1 MTLQRVYEWGGD
13 SLRPPQWEQLFSKG
27 LHCFFFFSFPEVIE
41 TVRKTRALLAK
52 SDRLSGFSGCCV
64 LSSGD

>member
-1 MTLQRVYEWGGD
+1 MTPYVPLSGNSCSQ
-13 SLRPPQWEQLFSKG
+13 KG
-27 LHCFFFFSFPEVIE
+27 STVFFFFSFPEVIE

>member
-1 MTLQRVYEWGGD
+1 MGTAVLKRAP
-13 SLRPPQWEQLFSKG
+13 L
-27 LHCFFFFSFPEVIE
+27 FFFFSFPEVIE